1 MFKIT
6 EKEIK
11 AHGLSVKDIQKYA
24 RTDPGTWSHQKYRPI
39 NTYQILIYLL
49 PSDTQDV
56 GCTTVSVVGLNDVV
70 AQRS

>member
-24 RTDPGTWSHQKYRPI
+24 RTDPGT
-39 NTYQILIYLL
+39 
-49 PSDTQDV
+49 
-56 GCTTVSVVGLNDVV
+56 
-70 AQRS
+70 